1 MFILFAALYGILFAK
16 DKEAAFANYRM
27 WESLG
32 FVIAF
37 AYSTFICLSTKIYV
51 ALAVL
56 ALTMVTYLYVEYNE
70 YKHPT
75 PQVTIEDLH
84 KPEKADLKELN
95 DKDKKDIIAQ
105 TQM

>member
-75 PQVTIEDLH
+75 PQVTSDDLH
-84 KPEKADLKELN
+84 KPEKADFKELN
-95 DKDKKDIIAQ
+95 DKYIISQ
-105 TQM
+105 TKL

>member
-75 PQVTIEDLH
+75 PQVTTDDLH
-84 KPEKADLKELN
+84 KPEKADFKELN
-95 DKDKKDIIAQ
+95 DKYIISQ
-105 TQM
+105 TKL